1 MKFAAA
7 LMAGAALAFAVP
19 AAAGPPL
26 NGRGAPVLTAHPS
39 ATSVTLAAGETRLAN
54 DAMAYRPKSLP
65 AGPAPL
71 LILLH
76 GASGYPVGFL
86 QAMEPVADR
95 LGLVLLYPHSRGQTW
110 DFILN
115 ASMDRDPWRGRDSA
129 QLDESLADLFKRAP
143 IDPHRVVLLGFSDG
157 AGYALSLGVANPQ
170 LFSAI
175 VALSPGIF
183 VAPDRS
189 DRHQRV
195 FVAHGRKDHVLSF
208 ANTSETIVPQLRG
221 AGVDLRFRPFAGDH
235 QIDPAALTEGLEFA
249 LGLQASTPPPTSP
262 PK

>member
-1 MKFAAA
+1 VKLGAIAGLA
-7 LMAGAALAFAVP
+7 LVLAGP
-19 AAAGPPL
+19 AIAGPPL
-26 NGRGAPVLTAHPS
+26 TGRSAPLLAARPS
-39 ATSVTLAAGETRLAN
+39 ATNAILAAGETRLAN
-54 DAMAYRPKSLP
+54 DALAYRPKSLP

-95 LGLVLLYPHSRGQTW
+95 LGLILLYPRSRGQTW

-115 ASMDRDPWRGRDSA
+115 VSMDSDPWRGRDSNR
-129 QLDESLADLFKRAP
+129 LDESLADLFTRTQ
-143 IDPHRVVLLGFSDG
+143 IDPQRVILLGFSDG
-157 AGYALSLGVANPQ
+157 ASYALSLGVANPQ

-183 VAPDRS
+183 IPPDRS
-189 DRHQRV
+189 NRRQRV
-195 FVAHGRKDHVLSF
+195 FVAHGRGDHVLSF
-208 ANTSETIVPQLRG
+208 SNTSETIVGELRG
-221 AGVDLRFRPFAGDH
+221 EGVNLRFRPFAGDH
-235 QIDPAALTEGLEFA
+235 EIDPAALTEGLEFA
-249 LGLQASTPPPTSP
+249 LGLQAQSPPPTSS